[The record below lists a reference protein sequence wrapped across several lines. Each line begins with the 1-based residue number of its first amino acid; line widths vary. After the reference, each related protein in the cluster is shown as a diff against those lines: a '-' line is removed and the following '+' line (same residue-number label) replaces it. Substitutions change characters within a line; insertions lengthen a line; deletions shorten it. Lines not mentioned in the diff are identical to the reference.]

1 MVLDIVTTIWRKYK
15 YIHRYNIAIHALCV
29 QQGCDCIIF
38 FKTYDEYNLIF
49 IPLIVCAAKES
60 VWICVTCGQLNCG
73 RYVKAHALSHYDK
86 APDGNGHPVCL
97 ECNELSV
104 FW

>member
-1 MVLDIVTTIWRKYK
+1 MHCVYNKAVIASYFSKLTTNTILFLY
-15 YIHRYNIAIHALCV
+15 
-29 QQGCDCIIF
+29 
-38 FKTYDEYNLIF
+38 
-49 IPLIVCAAKES
+49 LIVCAAKES

>member
-1 MVLDIVTTIWRKYK
+1 MTHMFMFYLY
-15 YIHRYNIAIHALCV
+15 A
-29 QQGCDCIIF
+29 
-38 FKTYDEYNLIF
+38 
-49 IPLIVCAAKES
+49 IVCGAKES

-73 RYVKAHALSHYDK
+73 RYVKAHALSHYDNTS
-86 APDGNGHPVCL
+86 AEGNGHPVCL

>member
-1 MVLDIVTTIWRKYK
+1 MHCVYNKDVIASYFSKLMMNTILFLY
-15 YIHRYNIAIHALCV
+15 
-29 QQGCDCIIF
+29 
-38 FKTYDEYNLIF
+38 
-49 IPLIVCAAKES
+49 LIVCAAKES

>member
-1 MVLDIVTTIWRKYK
+1 M
-15 YIHRYNIAIHALCV
+15 
-29 QQGCDCIIF
+29 
-38 FKTYDEYNLIF
+38 
-49 IPLIVCAAKES
+49 IVCAAKES

-86 APDGNGHPVCL
+86 VPDGNGHPVCL

>member
-1 MVLDIVTTIWRKYK
+1 MIHLILFCTI
-15 YIHRYNIAIHALCV
+15 IAC
-29 QQGCDCIIF
+29 G
-38 FKTYDEYNLIF
+38 
-49 IPLIVCAAKES
+49 AKDS

-73 RYVKAHALSHYDK
+73 RYVKAHALAHYEK
-86 APDGNGHPVCL
+86 ASYGNKHPVCL